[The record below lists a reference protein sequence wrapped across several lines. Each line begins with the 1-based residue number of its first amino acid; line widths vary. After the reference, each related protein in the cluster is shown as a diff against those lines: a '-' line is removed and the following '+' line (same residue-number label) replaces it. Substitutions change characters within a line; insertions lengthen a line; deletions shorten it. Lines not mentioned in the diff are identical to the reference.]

1 MPATARHD
9 AGESA
14 RTVSELTREIK
25 DRLEAHYPDVWVS
38 GEISNCRPA
47 RSGHV
52 YLTLKDDQSQI
63 SAVIWRNTASQ
74 LQFDLT
80 DGLEVVA
87 RGGVEVYLPRG
98 QYQLVIRQ
106 LTPRGVGALEL
117 AFRQLQ
123 EHLAAEGLFDADRK
137 QPIPRFPRRI
147 ALVTSPTGAA
157 VRDMLQV
164 ITRRWPSVE
173 IVLLPVR
180 VQGAG
185 AAEEIA
191 RAIEL
196 VPSLPRVDVVIAG
209 RGGGSLEDLW
219 AFNEE
224 IVARAIAG
232 CPVPLVS
239 AVGHEIDVS
248 IADLVADVRA
258 LTPSEAGELVV
269 PHRDE
274 LRTSLQGT
282 RTRLAAALNQ
292 QAQRSR
298 GRLDAFASRPVLV
311 RPHGQVRE
319 LAGRVDELQQRI
331 DRAGRNRIRASRDR
345 LGTAAAALQALSPL
359 EVLGRGYSMT
369 RTIDGGVVRTAE
381 NLQAGDQIVTTL
393 ASGHVTSRVESTR
406 PDTPG
411 QDQRTD
417 TKTGT

>member
-1 MPATARHD
+1 MPATTRHD
-9 AGESA
+9 GGETA

-25 DRLEAHYPDVWVS
+25 DQLESHYPDVWVT

-63 SAVIWRNTASQ
+63 SAVIWRSTAAR
-74 LQFDLT
+74 LKFDLA

-98 QYQLVIRQ
+98 QYQLVIKQ
-106 LTPRGVGALEL
+106 LTPKGVGALEL

-123 EHLAAEGLFDADRK
+123 ERLSTEGLFDAERK
-137 QPIPRFPRRI
+137 QSIPRFPRRI

-164 ITRRWPSVE
+164 ITRRWPAVE

-191 RAIEL
+191 RAIEA
-196 VPSLPRVDVVIAG
+196 VPALPRVDVVIAG

-224 IVARAIAG
+224 IVARAIAE
-232 CPVPLVS
+232 CPIPLVS

-274 LRTSLQGT
+274 FVASLAAV
-282 RTRLAAALNQ
+282 RTRLTGALQ
-292 QAQRSR
+292 QRAQRAR
-298 GRLDAFASRPVLV
+298 GLLAGLASRPVLV
-311 RPHGQVRE
+311 RPHGRIRE
-319 LAGRVDELQQRI
+319 LAGRVDELQRRI
-331 DRAGRNRIRASRDR
+331 DHAVRATTRSNRDR

-359 EVLGRGYSMT
+359 EVLGRGYSVT
-369 RTIDGGVVRTAE
+369 HTTDGDVVRNTGQLE
-381 NLQAGDQIVTTL
+381 IGTRISTTL
-393 ASGHVTSRVESTR
+393 ADGRVTSRVETIEE
-406 PDTPG
+406 
-411 QDQRTD
+411 
-417 TKTGT
+417 TG

>member
-1 MPATARHD
+1 MPAITRHD
-9 AGESA
+9 GGETA

-25 DRLEAHYPDVWVS
+25 DQLESHYPDVWVT

-63 SAVIWRNTASQ
+63 SAVIWRSTAAR
-74 LQFDLT
+74 LKFDLA

-98 QYQLVIRQ
+98 QYQLVIKQ
-106 LTPRGVGALEL
+106 LTPKGVGALEL

-123 EHLAAEGLFDADRK
+123 ERLSTEGLFDAERK

-164 ITRRWPSVE
+164 ITRRWPAVE

-191 RAIEL
+191 RAIEA
-196 VPSLPRVDVVIAG
+196 VPALPRVDVVIAG

-224 IVARAIAG
+224 IVARAIAE
-232 CPVPLVS
+232 CPIPLVS

-274 LRTSLQGT
+274 FVASLAAV
-282 RTRLAAALNQ
+282 RTRLTGALQ
-292 QAQRSR
+292 QRAQRAR
-298 GRLDAFASRPVLV
+298 GLLAGLASRPVLV
-311 RPHGQVRE
+311 RPHGRIRE
-319 LAGRVDELQQRI
+319 LAGRVDELQRRI
-331 DRAGRNRIRASRDR
+331 DHAVRATTRSNRDR

-359 EVLGRGYSMT
+359 EVLGRGYSVT
-369 RTIDGGVVRTAE
+369 HTTDGDVVRNTGQLE
-381 NLQAGDQIVTTL
+381 IGTRISTTL
-393 ASGHVTSRVESTR
+393 ADGRVTSRVETIEE
-406 PDTPG
+406 
-411 QDQRTD
+411 
-417 TKTGT
+417 TG

>member
-1 MPATARHD
+1 MPAITRHD
-9 AGESA
+9 GGETA

-25 DRLEAHYPDVWVS
+25 DQLESHYPDVWVT

-63 SAVIWRNTASQ
+63 SAVIWRSTAAR
-74 LQFDLT
+74 LKFDLA

-98 QYQLVIRQ
+98 QYQLVIKQ
-106 LTPRGVGALEL
+106 LTPKGVGALEL

-123 EHLAAEGLFDADRK
+123 ERLSTEGLFDAERK

-164 ITRRWPSVE
+164 ITRRWPAVE

-196 VPSLPRVDVVIAG
+196 VPALPRVDVVIAG

-224 IVARAIAG
+224 IVARAIAE
-232 CPVPLVS
+232 CPIPLVS

-274 LRTSLQGT
+274 FVASLAAV
-282 RTRLAAALNQ
+282 RTRLTGALQ
-292 QAQRSR
+292 QRAQRAR
-298 GRLDAFASRPVLV
+298 GLLAGLASRPVLV
-311 RPHGQVRE
+311 RPHGRIRE
-319 LAGRVDELQQRI
+319 LAGRVDELQRRI
-331 DRAGRNRIRASRDR
+331 DHAVRATTRSNRDR

-359 EVLGRGYSMT
+359 EVLGRGYSVT
-369 RTIDGGVVRTAE
+369 HTTDGDVVRNTGQLE
-381 NLQAGDQIVTTL
+381 IGTRISTTL
-393 ASGHVTSRVESTR
+393 ADGRVTSRVETIEE
-406 PDTPG
+406 
-411 QDQRTD
+411 
-417 TKTGT
+417 TG

>member
-1 MPATARHD
+1 MPDGSQRERDDVAL
-9 AGESA
+9 
-14 RTVSELTREIK
+14 TVSELTREIK
-25 DRLEAHYPDVWVS
+25 ELLEASYPSVWVS

-52 YLTLKDDQSQI
+52 YLTLKDDQAQL
-63 SAVIWRNTASQ
+63 SAVIWRNTASR
-74 LQFDLT
+74 LPFDLV

-87 RGGVEVYLPRG
+87 QGSVDVYPPRG
-98 QYQLVIRQ
+98 SYQLIIRQ
-106 LTPRGVGALEL
+106 VTPRGVGPLEL

-123 EHLAAEGLFDADRK
+123 ERLATEGLFDEDRK
-137 QPIPRFPRRI
+137 RPLPRFPERI

-164 ITRRWPSVE
+164 ITRRWPAVE

-191 RAIEL
+191 EALAR
-196 VPSLPRVDVVIAG
+196 VPLLPGIDVVIAG

-224 IVARAIAG
+224 VVARAIAA
-232 CPVPLVS
+232 CPVPVVS

-274 LRTSLQGT
+274 LRAGLNSVG
-282 RTRLAAALNQ
+282 TRLAGALRQ
-292 QAQRSR
+292 QAARAR
-298 GRLDAFASRPVLV
+298 TVLTGLASRPVLS
-311 RPHGQVRE
+311 RPHGQLRE
-319 LAGRVDELQQRI
+319 FAGRVDELQRRL
-331 DRAGRNRIRASRDR
+331 DGAVRGRTRFARDR
-345 LGTAAAALQALSPL
+345 LGTIAAGLQALSPL
-359 EVLGRGYSMT
+359 EVLARGYSMT
-369 RTIDGGVVRTAE
+369 LSGDGDVIRGADQVT
-381 NLQAGDQIVTTL
+381 AGDEIVT
-393 ASGHVTSRVESTR
+393 VFSRGRAVSRIESIDAAAG
-406 PDTPG
+406 PPG
-411 QDQRTD
+411 LDSQT
-417 TKTGT
+417 

>member
-1 MPATARHD
+1 MPATTRHD
-9 AGESA
+9 GGETA

-25 DRLEAHYPDVWVS
+25 DQLESHYPDVWVT

-63 SAVIWRNTASQ
+63 SAVIWRSTAAR
-74 LQFDLT
+74 LKFDLA

-98 QYQLVIRQ
+98 QYQLVIKQ
-106 LTPRGVGALEL
+106 LTPKGVGALEL

-123 EHLAAEGLFDADRK
+123 ERLSTEGLFDAERK

-164 ITRRWPSVE
+164 ITRRWPAVE

-191 RAIEL
+191 RAIEA
-196 VPSLPRVDVVIAG
+196 VPALPRVDVVIAG

-224 IVARAIAG
+224 IVARAIAE
-232 CPVPLVS
+232 CPIPLVS

-274 LRTSLQGT
+274 FVASLAAV
-282 RTRLAAALNQ
+282 RTRLTGALQ
-292 QAQRSR
+292 QRAQRAR
-298 GRLDAFASRPVLV
+298 GLLAGLASRPVLV
-311 RPHGQVRE
+311 RPHGRIRE
-319 LAGRVDELQQRI
+319 LAGRVDELQRRI
-331 DRAGRNRIRASRDR
+331 DHAVRATTRSNRDR

-359 EVLGRGYSMT
+359 EVLGRGYSVT
-369 RTIDGGVVRTAE
+369 HTTDGDVVRNTGQLE
-381 NLQAGDQIVTTL
+381 IGTRISTTL
-393 ASGHVTSRVESTR
+393 ADGRVTSRVETIEE
-406 PDTPG
+406 
-411 QDQRTD
+411 
-417 TKTGT
+417 TG

>member
-1 MPATARHD
+1 MPATTRHD
-9 AGESA
+9 GGETA

-25 DRLEAHYPDVWVS
+25 DQLESHYPDVWVT

-63 SAVIWRNTASQ
+63 SAVIWRSTAAR
-74 LQFDLT
+74 LKFDLA

-98 QYQLVIRQ
+98 QYQLVIKQ
-106 LTPRGVGALEL
+106 LTPKGVGALEL

-123 EHLAAEGLFDADRK
+123 ERLAAEGLFDAERK

-164 ITRRWPSVE
+164 ITRRWPAVE

-196 VPSLPRVDVVIAG
+196 VPALPRVDVVIAG

-224 IVARAIAG
+224 IVARAIAE
-232 CPVPLVS
+232 CPIPLV
-239 AVGHEIDVS
+239 
-248 IADLVADVRA
+248 L
-258 LTPSEAGELVV
+258 
-269 PHRDE
+269 
-274 LRTSLQGT
+274 SLI
-282 RTRLAAALNQ
+282 
-292 QAQRSR
+292 
-298 GRLDAFASRPVLV
+298 
-311 RPHGQVRE
+311 H
-319 LAGRVDELQQRI
+319 I
-331 DRAGRNRIRASRDR
+331 
-345 LGTAAAALQALSPL
+345 
-359 EVLGRGYSMT
+359 
-369 RTIDGGVVRTAE
+369 
-381 NLQAGDQIVTTL
+381 
-393 ASGHVTSRVESTR
+393 
-406 PDTPG
+406 
-411 QDQRTD
+411 
-417 TKTGT
+417 

>member
-1 MPATARHD
+1 MPATTRHD
-9 AGESA
+9 GGETA

-25 DRLEAHYPDVWVS
+25 DQLESHYPDVWVT

-63 SAVIWRNTASQ
+63 SAVIWRSTAAR
-74 LQFDLT
+74 LKFDLA

-98 QYQLVIRQ
+98 QYQLVIKQ
-106 LTPRGVGALEL
+106 LTPKGVGALEL

-123 EHLAAEGLFDADRK
+123 ERLSTEGLFDAERK

-164 ITRRWPSVE
+164 ITRRWPAVE

-196 VPSLPRVDVVIAG
+196 VPALPRVDVVIAG

-224 IVARAIAG
+224 IVARAIAE
-232 CPVPLVS
+232 CPIPLVS

-274 LRTSLQGT
+274 FVASLAAV
-282 RTRLAAALNQ
+282 RTRLTGALQ
-292 QAQRSR
+292 QRAQRAR
-298 GRLDAFASRPVLV
+298 GLLAGLASRPVLV
-311 RPHGQVRE
+311 RPHGRIRE
-319 LAGRVDELQQRI
+319 LAGRVDELQRRI
-331 DRAGRNRIRASRDR
+331 DHAVRATTRSNRDR
-345 LGTAAAALQALSPL
+345 LGTAAAALQALRPL
-359 EVLGRGYSMT
+359 EVLGRGYSVT
-369 RTIDGGVVRTAE
+369 PTTDGDVVRNTGQLE
-381 NLQAGDQIVTTL
+381 IGTRISTTL
-393 ASGHVTSRVESTR
+393 ADGRVTSRVETIEE
-406 PDTPG
+406 
-411 QDQRTD
+411 
-417 TKTGT
+417 TG

>member
-1 MPATARHD
+1 MTATTRHD
-9 AGESA
+9 GGETA

-25 DRLEAHYPDVWVS
+25 DQLESHYPDVWVA

-52 YLTLKDDQSQI
+52 YLTLKDEQSQI
-63 SAVIWRNTASQ
+63 SAVIWRSTASR
-74 LQFDLT
+74 LKFDLA

-98 QYQLVIRQ
+98 QYQLVIKQ
-106 LTPRGVGALEL
+106 LTPKGVGALEL

-123 EHLAAEGLFDADRK
+123 ERLAAEGLFDADRK

-164 ITRRWPSVE
+164 ITRRWPAVE

-196 VPSLPRVDVVIAG
+196 VPGLPRVDVVIAG

-232 CPVPLVS
+232 CPIPLVS

-274 LRTSLQGT
+274 FMASLT
-282 RTRLAAALNQ
+282 AARTRLTGALQ
-292 QAQRSR
+292 QRAQRAR
-298 GRLDAFASRPVLV
+298 GLLVALASRPVLV
-311 RPHGQVRE
+311 RPHGRIRE
-319 LAGRVDELQQRI
+319 LAGRVDELQRRI
-331 DRAGRNRIRASRDR
+331 DHAVRAETRSNRDR
-345 LGTAAAALQALSPL
+345 LGAAAAALQALSPL
-359 EVLGRGYSMT
+359 EVLGRGYSVT
-369 RTIDGGVVRTAE
+369 RTTEGDVIRTVGQLE
-381 NLQAGDQIVTTL
+381 VGSRIMTTL
-393 ASGHVTSRVESTR
+393 ADGQVTSQIETIKA
-406 PDTPG
+406 TE
-411 QDQRTD
+411 
-417 TKTGT
+417 

>member
-1 MPATARHD
+1 MPATAQHEPAD
-9 AGESA
+9 SA

-25 DRLEAHYPDVWVS
+25 DRLESHYPDVWVT

-52 YLTLKDDQSQI
+52 YLTLKDEDSQI
-63 SAVIWRNTASQ
+63 SAVIWRNTAAG
-74 LQFDLT
+74 LAFDLS

-106 LTPRGVGALEL
+106 LTPKGAGALDL

-123 EHLAAEGLFDADRK
+123 ERLAAEGLFDVDRK
-137 QPIPRFPRRI
+137 QPIPRIPRRI

-164 ITRRWPSVE
+164 ITRRWPAAE

-191 RAIEL
+191 RAIGL
-196 VPSLPRVDVVIAG
+196 VPKLPRVDVVIAG

-224 IVARAIAG
+224 VVARAIAE
-232 CPVPLVS
+232 CPIPLVS

-269 PHRDE
+269 PNRDE
-274 LRTSLQGT
+274 LKASLGGT
-282 RTRLAAALNQ
+282 RTRLATALRQ
-292 QAQRSR
+292 QAQRAR
-298 GRLDAFASRPVLV
+298 GQLDAFASRPVLV
-311 RPHGQVRE
+311 RPHGRIRE
-319 LAGRVDELQQRI
+319 LAGRVDELQRRI
-331 DRAGRNRIRASRDR
+331 DQAARTRTRTSKDR

-359 EVLGRGYSMT
+359 QVLARGYSMT
-369 RTIDGGVVRTAE
+369 RTTKGHVVRNAAD
-381 NLQAGDQIVTTL
+381 LQPGDQIVTTL
-393 ASGHVTSRVESTR
+393 AAGQLTSRVESTE
-406 PDTPG
+406 
-411 QDQRTD
+411 DQ
-417 TKTGT
+417 KTH

>member
-1 MPATARHD
+1 MSTATQHD
-9 AGESA
+9 GGETA

-25 DRLEAHYPDVWVS
+25 DQLESHYPDVWVT

-63 SAVIWRNTASQ
+63 SAVIWRSTAAR
-74 LQFDLT
+74 LKFDLA

-98 QYQLVIRQ
+98 QYQLVIKQ
-106 LTPRGVGALEL
+106 LTPKGVGALEL

-123 EHLAAEGLFDADRK
+123 ERLSAEGLFDAERK

-164 ITRRWPSVE
+164 ITRRWPAVE

-196 VPSLPRVDVVIAG
+196 VPALPRVDVVIAG

-224 IVARAIAG
+224 IVARAIAE
-232 CPVPLVS
+232 CPIPLVS

-274 LRTSLQGT
+274 FVASLAAV
-282 RTRLAAALNQ
+282 RTRLTGALQ
-292 QAQRSR
+292 QRAQRAR
-298 GRLDAFASRPVLV
+298 GLLAGLASRPVLV
-311 RPHGQVRE
+311 RPHGRIRE
-319 LAGRVDELQQRI
+319 LAGRVDELQRRI
-331 DRAGRNRIRASRDR
+331 DHAVRATTRSNRDR

-359 EVLGRGYSMT
+359 EVLGRGYSVT
-369 RTIDGGVVRTAE
+369 HTTDGDVVRNTGQLE
-381 NLQAGDQIVTTL
+381 IGTRISTTL
-393 ASGHVTSRVESTR
+393 ADGRVTSRVETIEE
-406 PDTPG
+406 
-411 QDQRTD
+411 
-417 TKTGT
+417 TG

>member
-1 MPATARHD
+1 MPATTRHD
-9 AGESA
+9 GGETA

-25 DRLEAHYPDVWVS
+25 DQLESHYPDVWVT

-63 SAVIWRNTASQ
+63 SAVIWRSTAAR
-74 LQFDLT
+74 LKFDLA

-98 QYQLVIRQ
+98 QYQLVIKQ
-106 LTPRGVGALEL
+106 LTPKGVGALEL

-123 EHLAAEGLFDADRK
+123 ERLSTEGLFDAERK

-164 ITRRWPSVE
+164 ITRRWPAVE

-196 VPSLPRVDVVIAG
+196 VPALPRVDVVIAG

-224 IVARAIAG
+224 IVARAIAE
-232 CPVPLVS
+232 CPIPLVS

-274 LRTSLQGT
+274 FVASLAAV
-282 RTRLAAALNQ
+282 RTRLTGALQ
-292 QAQRSR
+292 QRAQRAR
-298 GRLDAFASRPVLV
+298 GLLAGLASRPVLV
-311 RPHGQVRE
+311 RPHGRIRE
-319 LAGRVDELQQRI
+319 LAGRVDELQRRI
-331 DRAGRNRIRASRDR
+331 DHAVRATTRSNRDR

-359 EVLGRGYSMT
+359 EVLGRGYSVT
-369 RTIDGGVVRTAE
+369 HTTDGDVVRNTGQLE
-381 NLQAGDQIVTTL
+381 IGTRISTTL
-393 ASGHVTSRVESTR
+393 ADGRVTSRVETIEE
-406 PDTPG
+406 
-411 QDQRTD
+411 
-417 TKTGT
+417 TG

>member
-1 MPATARHD
+1 MSTATQHD
-9 AGESA
+9 GGETA
-14 RTVSELTREIK
+14 RTVSELTRQIK
-25 DRLEAHYPDVWVS
+25 DQLESHYPDVWVT

-52 YLTLKDDQSQI
+52 YLTLKDDESQI
-63 SAVIWRNTASQ
+63 SAVIWRNTAAR
-74 LQFDLT
+74 LKFDLA

-98 QYQLVIRQ
+98 QYQLVIKQ
-106 LTPRGVGALEL
+106 LTPKGVGALEL

-123 EHLAAEGLFDADRK
+123 ERLSAEGLFDAERK
-137 QPIPRFPRRI
+137 RPIPRFPRRI

-164 ITRRWPSVE
+164 ITRRWPAVE

-191 RAIEL
+191 GAIEL
-196 VPSLPRVDVVIAG
+196 VPTLPGVDVVIAG

-224 IVARAIAG
+224 IVARAIAE
-232 CPVPLVS
+232 CPIPLVS

-274 LRTSLQGT
+274 FTASLAAV
-282 RTRLAAALNQ
+282 RTRLTGALQ
-292 QAQRSR
+292 QRAQRAR
-298 GRLDAFASRPVLV
+298 GLLTGLASRPVLV
-311 RPHGQVRE
+311 RPHGRIRE
-319 LAGRVDELQQRI
+319 LAGRVDELQRRI
-331 DRAGRNRIRASRDR
+331 DHAVRGVTRSNRDR

-359 EVLGRGYSMT
+359 EVLGRGYSVT
-369 RTIDGGVVRTAE
+369 HTTDGDVVRNTGQLE
-381 NLQAGDQIVTTL
+381 IGTQISTTL
-393 ASGHVTSRVESTR
+393 ADGRVTSRVETIEE
-406 PDTPG
+406 TE
-411 QDQRTD
+411 
-417 TKTGT
+417 